1 MLLSVKRIVR
11 VLFVPLLRIDGYSI
25 SDKFEGRLSQYERG
39 KPSDTIDNT
48 APFLRYD
55 FPVIVASKQLGP
67 RLLADITLF
76 SRVYE

>member
-1 MLLSVKRIVR
+1 M
-11 VLFVPLLRIDGYSI
+11 LFVPLLRIDGYSI

-55 FPVIVASKQLGP
+55 FPV
-67 RLLADITLF
+67 LLTGLDNWST
-76 SRVYE
+76 VYE